1 MADTKAKVQGIVI
14 DDGTQRVPIKNQFG
28 DEIGVFYV
36 RPTDIG
42 ILDRYDKMVGS
53 FDEITKPLQD
63 IGIAADG
70 TPTDEDD
77 DKAVEALREAEKRLY
92 EAVDKLFAGN
102 MSEAFF
108 GRMNPF
114 SPVGG
119 RFYCELAI
127 EAVGEYITKEF
138 GRETAA
144 MNKRVASYTG
154 RYEKGKKN

>member
-1 MADTKAKVQGIVI
+1 MATK
-14 DDGTQRVPIKNQFG
+14 
-28 DEIGVFYV
+28 DELLALLEMKRGVYV
-36 RPTDIG
+36 SG
-42 ILDRYDKMVGS
+42 E
-53 FDEITKPLQD
+53 EIASSLAVSR
-63 IGIAADG
+63 AAVW
-70 TPTDEDD
+70 
-77 DKAVEALREAEKRLY
+77 KAVEALREAEKRLY

-154 RYEKGKKN
+154 RYEKGKKK